1 MSLRSRLDE
10 DLKQA
15 LRAGDEVR
23 KGTIRMLLASMKNQ
37 QIQNRAPLDDQ
48 QELSVVDKEVKVR
61 REAAEEYGRL
71 GRPEIVE
78 KNLAELSVLQE
89 YLPAQLS
96 EAEVDSIIWE
106 AIDATG
112 ASSPSDMGRV
122 MGIVTSQTKGR
133 ADGKLVSRKVR
144 DALSRS

>member
-71 GRPEIVE
+71 GRLDIVE
-78 KNLAELSVLQE
+78 QNLAELSVLQE
-89 YLPAQLS
+89 YLPTQLS
-96 EAEVDSIIWE
+96 EAEVDSIIRQ
-106 AIDATG
+106 AMDTTG

>member
-96 EAEVDSIIWE
+96 EAEVDSIIGE
-106 AIDATG
+106 AMDATG

-122 MGIVTSQTKGR
+122 MGIVTPQTKGR

>member
-61 REAAEEYGRL
+61 R
-71 GRPEIVE
+71 
-78 KNLAELSVLQE
+78 
-89 YLPAQLS
+89 
-96 EAEVDSIIWE
+96 
-106 AIDATG
+106 
-112 ASSPSDMGRV
+112 
-122 MGIVTSQTKGR
+122 
-133 ADGKLVSRKVR
+133 
-144 DALSRS
+144 

>member
-61 REAAEEYGRL
+61 REAAEEYERL

-96 EAEVDSIIWE
+96 EAEVDSIIRE
-106 AIDATG
+106 AMDATG
-112 ASSPSDMGRV
+112 ASSMSDMGRV
-122 MGIVTSQTKGR
+122 MGIVTPQTKGR
-133 ADGKLVSRKVR
+133 TDGKLVSRKVR

>member
-23 KGTIRMLLASMKNQ
+23 KATIRMLLASMKNQ
-37 QIQNRAPLDDQ
+37 QIQNRAPLNDQ

-71 GRPEIVE
+71 GRAEIVE

-96 EAEVDSIIWE
+96 EAEVDSIIRE
-106 AIDATG
+106 AMNATG
-112 ASSPSDMGRV
+112 ATLPSDMGRV
-122 MGIVTSQTKGR
+122 MGIVTPQTKGR

-144 DALSRS
+144 DALSGI

>member
-96 EAEVDSIIWE
+96 EAEVDSIIRE
-106 AIDATG
+106 AMDATG

-122 MGIVTSQTKGR
+122 MGIVTPQTKGR

>member
-15 LRAGDEVR
+15 LRAGNEVR

-96 EAEVDSIIWE
+96 DAEVDSIIRE
-106 AIDATG
+106 AIGATG
-112 ASSPSDMGRV
+112 ATSPSDMGRV
-122 MGIVTSQTKGR
+122 MGIVTPQTTGR

-144 DALSRS
+144 DALSRR